1 MKRHTILAALAVFV
15 LAFVARAEEPSSKP
29 ITVPFELLKSKHI
42 AVQVKINGKGPY
54 RVIFD
59 TGAPTILLSNK
70 LADEAK
76 LVDKN
81 APQPFLF
88 GSRGEVKIKTLELG
102 DAKAE
107 KLSAVVM
114 DHPYLL
120 AMSKVFGPVEGIV
133 GFPFF
138 SRFKMTIDYEAAKL
152 TLVPNPGF
160 TPPDTSM
167 EGLQKAI
174 MEAVMSGNQGPKII
188 SPAGQWGLVV
198 QKKDSD
204 ADAGVTIKE
213 VMADSPAASA
223 GLKAGD
229 RMLTLDDRWTD
240 TVLDAYLA
248 ASLAKPGTA
257 VKVTLKRD
265 GKEMEVT
272 VKPTAGF

>member
-1 MKRHTILAALAVFV
+1 MKRHTILATLALFALA
-15 LAFVARAEEPSSKP
+15 LVARAEEPSSKP
-29 ITVPFELLKSKHI
+29 VTVPFELLKSKHI

-59 TGAPTILLSNK
+59 TGAPTILVSNK

-88 GSRGEVKIKTLELG
+88 GSRGEVKIKTIELG
-102 DAKAE
+102 EAKAE

-138 SRFKMTIDYEAAKL
+138 ARYKMTIDYEASKL
-152 TLVPNPGF
+152 TLLPNPGF

-167 EGLQKAI
+167 EALQKTI
-174 MEAVMSGNQGPKII
+174 MDTVMSSGQGPKVI

-204 ADAGVTIKE
+204 TDAGVTIKE
-213 VMADSPAASA
+213 VMADSPAAAA
-223 GLKAGD
+223 GIKAGD
-229 RMLTLDDRWTD
+229 RLLTLDDRWTD
-240 TVLDAYLA
+240 TLLDTYLA
-248 ASLAKPGTA
+248 ASMAKPGTA

-265 GKEMEVT
+265 GKEMEMT
-272 VKPTAGF
+272 VKPAAGF

>member
-1 MKRHTILAALAVFV
+1 MKRHTILAVLGLFL

-29 ITVPFELLKSKHI
+29 VTVPFELLKSKHI

-81 APQPFLF
+81 TPPPLF
-88 GSRGEVKIKTLELG
+88 FGARGEVKIKTVELG
-102 DAKAE
+102 DAKVE

-138 SRFKMTIDYEAAKL
+138 ARYKMTIDYEAAKL

-167 EGLQKAI
+167 EGMQKAI
-174 MEAVMSGNQGPKII
+174 LETVMSGNQGPKVI

-204 ADAGVTIKE
+204 TDAGVTIKD
-213 VMADSPAASA
+213 VMADSPASAA

-229 RMLTLDDRWTD
+229 RLLTLDDRWTD
-240 TVLDAYLA
+240 TVIDAYLA
-248 ASLAKPGTA
+248 ASLAKPGTP

-272 VKPTAGF
+272 VKPAAGF

>member
-1 MKRHTILAALAVFV
+1 MKPVALLTWLLLLAP
-15 LAFVARAEEPSSKP
+15 ARAQAPAKP
-29 ITVPFELLKSKHI
+29 VAVPFELLKSKHM
-42 AVQVKINGKGPY
+42 AVMVKINGKGPY

-81 APQPFLF
+81 TPPPLCF
-88 GSRGEVKIKTLELG
+88 GARREVKIKSVELG
-102 DAKAE
+102 DAKVE

-120 AMSKVFGPVEGIV
+120 AMSKVFGPVEGII

-138 SRFKMTIDYEAAKL
+138 ARYKMTIDYEASKL

-167 EGLQKAI
+167 EGMQKAI
-174 MEAVMSGNQGPKII
+174 MEAVLSSSNQAPKVI

-204 ADAGVTIKE
+204 GDAGVTIKE
-213 VMADSPAASA
+213 VMADSPAAAA

-240 TVLDAYLA
+240 TVVDAYLA